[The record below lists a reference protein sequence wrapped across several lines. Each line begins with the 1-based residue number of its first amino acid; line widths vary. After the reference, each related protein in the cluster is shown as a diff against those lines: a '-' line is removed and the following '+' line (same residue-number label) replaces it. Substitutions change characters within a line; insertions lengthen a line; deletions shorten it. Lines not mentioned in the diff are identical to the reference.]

1 MPLHLI
7 LVRHGAHDEVGRV
20 LSGRSDIGLSAD
32 GRSEAEAVAR
42 RLALDPVRA
51 VLASPRR
58 RALETAEP
66 IAAQHG
72 LPVEVTPAL
81 DEVDFG
87 GWTGRDFAVLQ
98 NDPGWRRWNASRSF
112 ARAQGGETMAEAQ
125 ARMVAVVERL
135 AAARPDGAVVLVGHA
150 EPLRALLLFGLGL
163 GLDSWSRIA
172 LDPGS
177 VSHLRIGDGG
187 PCLTGLN
194 EVPT

>member
-7 LVRHGAHDEVGRV
+7 LVRHGSHAELGRV
-20 LSGRSDIGLSAD
+20 LSGRSAIGLSPD
-32 GRSEAEAVAR
+32 GRAEADAAAR

-51 VLASPRR
+51 VLSSPRR
-58 RALETAEP
+58 RAVETAEP

-72 LPVEVTPAL
+72 LPVQETPAL

-87 GWTGRDFAVLQ
+87 QWTGRDFGALED
-98 NDPGWRRWNASRSF
+98 DPDWRRWNAVRSL
-112 ARAQGGETMAEAQ
+112 ARAAGGETMAEVQ
-125 ARMVAVVERL
+125 ARMVGLVDRL

-150 EPLRALLLFGLGL
+150 EPLRSLILFALGL
-163 GLDSWSRIA
+163 GLDAWSRIA

-177 VSHLRIGDGG
+177 VSHLSIGPAG
-187 PCLTGLN
+187 PCVTALN